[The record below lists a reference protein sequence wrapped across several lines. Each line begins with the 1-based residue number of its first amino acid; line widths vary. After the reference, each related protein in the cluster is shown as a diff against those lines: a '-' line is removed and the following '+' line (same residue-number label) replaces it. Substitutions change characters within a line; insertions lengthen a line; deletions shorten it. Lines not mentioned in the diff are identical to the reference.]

1 MAKGARGGAREGAGA
16 PRQHDRG
23 ALTKAICERLAQGEP
38 MTVICRDL
46 GVPVKTVNDW
56 RLADAEIR
64 AQFDEARD
72 LGHDAIAVRM
82 RLTAR
87 GKGPKHGGDS
97 TGDVQRDK
105 LIIDTDD
112 KLLRK
117 WDPRRYGEKVQLGND
132 PDNPLPAPQFIIQPV
147 RPVGGGASVVPA
159 SAEDSE

>member
-1 MAKGARGGAREGAGA
+1 MAAKRKATTKRKPGDHGNAK
-16 PRQHDRG
+16 HDR
-23 ALTKAICERLAQGEP
+23 AKLTKAICERLAQGDP
-38 MTVICRDL
+38 MTVICRDM

-72 LGHDAIAVRM
+72 LGHDSIAVRM
-82 RLTAR
+82 RETAR
-87 GKGPKHGGDS
+87 GKGDS

-117 WDPRRYGEKVQLGND
+117 WDPRRYGEKVQHGND

-147 RPVGGGASVVPA
+147 RPAGAD
-159 SAEDSE
+159 E